1 MDKLCGM
8 SASDFMSKLGNSIFR
23 INGQVFHL
31 GSVGNEDSFG
41 DEDEE
46 DRSGNFLLRGQ
57 TLDTNRR
64 WVTNH
69 FDPDEGE
76 LQIDLAFPV
85 IGYVNYKSGAVYMA
99 RNAERQYKIG
109 YNHRTVK
116 VNDRFKNER
125 ISLGLVFSEDIENNA
140 QFVARMFDRFF
151 FTYDQAL
158 AAVRNGTRLGAAICP
173 QVYIGNSSEFNFPV
187 ICYKDKV
194 VGYIDGRT
202 NYLFPDAAYVG
213 VLLPSSTIKE
223 DTSDVTIR
231 TEWN

>member
-31 GSVGNEDSFG
+31 HSVGNEESFDDDADG
-41 DEDEE
+41 D
-46 DRSGNFLLRGQ
+46 RGGSFLLRGH
-57 TLDTNRR
+57 TLGTNKQ
-64 WVTNH
+64 WVPTN
-69 FDPDEGE
+69 FDPDEDE
-76 LQIDLAFPV
+76 LQIDLSYPV

-99 RNAERQYKIG
+99 RNAERQYKVG
-109 YNHRTVK
+109 YNHRTVH
-116 VNDRFKNER
+116 VNDRFRNER

-140 QFVARMFDRFF
+140 QFVGRMFDRFF
-151 FTYDQAL
+151 FTYDQAV

-194 VGYIDGRT
+194 VGYIDGHI

-213 VLLPSSTIKE
+213 VLLPSSMVKE
-223 DTSDVTIR
+223 DTNDVSIR